1 MTVYCETEAARSL
14 RRGQWS
20 MSKIEIFL
28 KKAAEFD
35 ELAAQASNPGL
46 RDSYATVAQ
55 SYRRL
60 IQFMESQKPNG
71 RTAPDR
77 LAGL

>member
-1 MTVYCETEAARSL
+1 
-14 RRGQWS
+14 

-28 KKAAEFD
+28 RKAAEFD
-35 ELAAQASNPGL
+35 ELAAQASNPGH

-60 IQFMESQKPNG
+60 VEFMQSQ
-71 RTAPDR
+71 PDQSR
-77 LAGL
+77 